1 MDKRASSAS
10 SGGFFSTGRLM
21 DTWIFFLFV
30 AIADVA
36 ASVEV
41 HFENKDGGFFLKHS
55 PRFLPAR
62 GTSDSVPALSTGV
75 SSNNNNAGSAI
86 PSPPPGSVLS
96 IDKFTV
102 FQTSEPVSVRATY
115 GPFSTKQTVPARY
128 IVPDPLDALP
138 APETRRNL
146 TAATILDAQE
156 LGARHLD
163 MSAHLVGNSVP
174 RDSPVLR
181 VLFHAGSEAG
191 GRRQLLMARHQ
202 RVCVVLHASLASPS
216 RSSGRSYSSSYY
228 SSSSS
233 SSSSST
239 LSLTAACSPDG
250 ENGVCLAQITIP
262 ADWWA
267 PLPPPDASG
276 RIKVTKSLPRLIQV
290 AYSVLE
296 PRAEEG
302 LGSGGG
308 SVDSIGGSGFCRPR
322 VQIQPVTPLGQVPLA
337 PNRANYKELKAD
349 DLLTLLV
356 PHGPLYP
363 RSRLHIPAFLHPA
376 KATDPRQEQPPLII
390 AVFLRA
396 RVKSGVKILDA
407 SSSSPDWIVE
417 SDVNAKNTA
426 ASFTAR
432 RKEKASRAPSS
443 SAEEIMTMLL
453 EASEEGMG
461 GSWDGGRIVWTVH
474 YALEGEMEN
483 GSQLTGVDQL
493 QERTQFRQLQHHHH
507 HHVEKR
513 KLQARLEIQKDDI
526 QAVLPISKNWE
537 VMNTAVL
544 TGRQVSQGM
553 KVFIVSQ
560 AGTVADVTLQSSC
573 HSEDESVLK
582 VSSSCSSVYV
592 DGSEIR
598 GSSNASVLVK
608 YGTYTGL
615 ARFTVWMPEFPL
627 EVSVGDTRLSQ
638 IKAWKVP
645 EEHVTG
651 AKSKRSLLNMTKAEE
666 QTSVAKETSS
676 ESPVTA
682 RAKKRSAVELEDSI
696 DDTSMDVDDSDALL
710 EEDEH
715 EERYRTNG
723 NDHGWDTINSID
735 RNLSPANCR
744 LRFQQTPVE
753 VHARFLAT
761 DHDSGRVSHF
771 VNRRTW
777 LRVTDLVAGMLR
789 VSDPRIATLL
799 QGRLVQGRGVGR
811 TEVQVLSP
819 ITGRVIGA
827 KEIRVGNDRVS
838 VTRLSVRVVSGLQL
852 SISPDTAIENGYV
865 AETSVTRRLT
875 AQYQEGLLDIDVE
888 FSDGTRTPLRE
899 IAVSDYHLLV
909 ESLDPEV
916 VAFAP
921 MVASHH
927 PRVIAVGEGRGD
939 LLRVSLQ
946 LADSCRLS
954 GRRSSKSSQRTAIT
968 ALASASANVEVDFAS
983 SEVPNRPEFVQND
996 GGGTVGSHHH
1006 KERNFK
1012 RGEMAPDLHDIL
1024 IGLPLKDEKDGH
1036 KHEPLVQARQHRTAI
1051 ANGMSSG
1058 GMGGVGVR
1066 HHGVGAR
1073 MSPLEIG
1080 MYVLL
1085 AAFCFAIVVFVVSCV
1100 VYASKF
1106 KPQPPDSP
1114 LNGAAIPVLS
1124 GAGARARAAANQ
1136 LASGRRPPRESTT
1149 NAHDWVWLGRA
1160 TLERAACGPQ
1170 QVRVTSNPLA
1180 GEGEPETELGTCF
1193 DNPNHIE
1200 LPSANQR
1207 PSGGSSAI
1215 DTTTYCKRDRV
1226 ARNSFAAKSAVKPS
1240 AVIPPT
1246 STTASTAT
1254 SMAPAMITARNDN
1267 DDIPPPLPP
1276 HGVPAAMSTTVT
1288 TTTTT
1293 TIGTNN
1299 TSNGNNEDYKPPVP
1313 PHRNTGVTVRLPEPP
1328 RKHRHRTSSGGSGS
1342 HHGNN
1347 HRHGNKL
1354 PQQSNHHIVKAHGKT
1369 RMDNANKQNGEEE
1382 EFVELVNHD
1391 DNRHAAKDAGRS
1403 REIKRATIVGNPMYS
1418 SFSTS
1423 AVVSTVNSSTPT
1435 GGAASSTTTSP
1446 PSSSPSGSSTSSS
1459 SSSSSASSSTQDQ
1472 EESVALDDLN
1482 LGMDY
1487 NQIMQYFDNLKE
1499 SNA

>member
-1 MDKRASSAS
+1 MDKLASAATNFQLRLA
-10 SGGFFSTGRLM
+10 GILM

-41 HFENKDGGFFLKHS
+41 HFENKDGGFFLKHT
-55 PRFLPAR
+55 PRQYYPAR
-62 GTSDSVPALSTGV
+62 GDSVPVIPPSTGT
-75 SSNNNNAGSAI
+75 STSGSGGV

-138 APETRRNL
+138 GPETRRNL

-191 GRRQLLMARHQ
+191 GRRQLLLARHQ
-202 RVCVVLHASLASPS
+202 RVCVVLHASLATPS
-216 RSSGRSYSSSYY
+216 RITASRNSGRSY

-233 SSSSST
+233 SSSSS
-239 LSLTAACSPDG
+239 SPAALTAACSPDG

-276 RIKVTKSLPRLIQV
+276 RVKVVKSLPRLVQV

-296 PRAEEG
+296 PRTEDT
-302 LGSGGG
+302 GSP
-308 SVDSIGGSGFCRPR
+308 DSGAGFCRPR

-337 PNRANYKELKAD
+337 PNRADYKELKAD
-349 DLLTLLV
+349 DSLTLLV

-363 RSRLHIPAFLHPA
+363 RSRLHVPAFLHPS
-376 KATDPRQEQPPLII
+376 KSTDSRQERPPS
-390 AVFLRA
+390 VVTVYLRA
-396 RVKSGVKILDA
+396 RVKSGIKILDA
-407 SSSSPDWIVE
+407 SSSNTNWTVE
-417 SDVNAKNTA
+417 SDINAKNTIA
-426 ASFTAR
+426 TFTAR
-432 RKEKASRAPSS
+432 RKENASRVPSA
-443 SAEEIMTMLL
+443 SAEEILTMLL
-453 EASEEGMG
+453 EASEEGVEG
-461 GSWDGGRIVWTVH
+461 NWDGGRIVWSVR
-474 YALEGEMEN
+474 YAFEGEEDN
-483 GSQLTGVDQL
+483 ASQLNGMDQL
-493 QERTQFRQLQHHHH
+493 QQRLQQRQMQHHHH
-507 HHVEKR
+507 HHAERR

-592 DGSEIR
+592 DGTEIR

-615 ARFTVWMPEFPL
+615 AKFTVWMPEFPL
-627 EVSVGDTRLSQ
+627 EVTVGDTRLSQ
-638 IKAWKVP
+638 IKGWKIP
-645 EEHVTG
+645 EEHAVG
-651 AKSKRSLLNMTKAEE
+651 AKSKRSLNAT
-666 QTSVAKETSS
+666 TSRNN
-676 ESPVTA
+676 ESVPKT
-682 RAKKRSAVELEDSI
+682 KKRSAAELEDSI
-696 DDTSMDVDDSDALL
+696 DDTSMDVEDSDVIL
-710 EEDEH
+710 EEDEQ
-715 EERYRTNG
+715 EERYRG
-723 NDHGWDTINSID
+723 NEHGWDAINSID
-735 RNLSPANCR
+735 RGPATNCR
-744 LRFQQTPVE
+744 LRFQQSPVE
-753 VHARFLAT
+753 VHARFLAV
-761 DHDSGRVSHF
+761 DHDSGRVSYF

-777 LRVTDLVAGMLR
+777 LRVTDLVMGMIR
-789 VSDPRIATLL
+789 VSDPRIATLM
-799 QGRLVQGRGVGR
+799 QSRIVQGRGVGR

-827 KEIRVGNDRVS
+827 KEVRVGNDRVA
-838 VTRLSVRVVSGLQL
+838 VTKLSVRVVSGLQL
-852 SISPDTAIENGYV
+852 TISPDAAIENGYV
-865 AETSVTRRLT
+865 AETSVTRKLT

-888 FSDGTRTPLRE
+888 FSDSTRTPLRE

-946 LADSCRLS
+946 LADTCRLT
-954 GRRSSKSSQRTAIT
+954 GRRSGKGSQRATAS

-983 SEVPNRPEFVQND
+983 SDLPNRPEFVQND

-1006 KERNFK
+1006 RERK
-1012 RGEMAPDLHDIL
+1012 TSRGEMAPDLHDIL
-1024 IGLPLKDEKDGH
+1024 IG
-1036 KHEPLVQARQHRTAI
+1036 
-1051 ANGMSSG
+1051 
-1058 GMGGVGVR
+1058 GMGGVGIR
-1066 HHGVGAR
+1066 HHGGAR

-1114 LNGAAIPVLS
+1114 LARAALPVLS
-1124 GAGARARAAANQ
+1124 GAARARAAANQ

-1160 TLERAACGPQ
+1160 TLERAACAPQ
-1170 QVRVTSNPLA
+1170 QVRVTNNPLA
-1180 GEGEPETELGTCF
+1180 AETEGEAGELATCF

-1200 LPSANQR
+1200 LPSAGQR
-1207 PSGGSSAI
+1207 SSSSGPV
-1215 DTTTYCKRDRV
+1215 DTTTYCKRDKLSK
-1226 ARNSFAAKSAVKPS
+1226 NSFASKVAAKPS
-1240 AVIPPT
+1240 TTVTATTVTTPASMAT
-1246 STTASTAT
+1246 STVTT
-1254 SMAPAMITARNDN
+1254 SRNDN

-1276 HGVPAAMSTTVT
+1276 HGVPVTSSAMATTANLGPAGSAA
-1288 TTTTT
+1288 
-1293 TIGTNN
+1293 NN
-1299 TSNGNNEDYKPPVP
+1299 NGNEDYKPPVP
-1313 PHRNTGVTVRLPEPP
+1313 PHRNTGVIVRLPETP
-1328 RKHRHRTSSGGSGS
+1328 RKHRHRASNGSAGGS

-1347 HRHGNKL
+1347 QRHSK
-1354 PQQSNHHIVKAHGKT
+1354 PAHYIKPHGKARVGSPKENT
-1369 RMDNANKQNGEEE
+1369 AEEE

-1391 DNRHAAKDAGRS
+1391 DNRHSKDARA
-1403 REIKRATIVGNPMYS
+1403 REVKRATIVGNPMFS

-1423 AVVSTVNSSTPT
+1423 AV
-1435 GGAASSTTTSP
+1435 ASSMNVSSP
-1446 PSSSPSGSSTSSS
+1446 TVASSSSSPPNSSP
-1459 SSSSSASSSTQDQ
+1459 SSSSASSSASSSSSTSSQEQ

>member
-1 MDKRASSAS
+1 MPEKDTVKLAGHLFTRNHPFPNVA
-10 SGGFFSTGRLM
+10 GRQ
-21 DTWIFFLFV
+21 IFGRERVRLLQ
-30 AIADVA
+30 IPGDRLRILGQDVA

-41 HFENKDGGFFLKHS
+41 HFENKDGGFFLKHIPRQYYPVRGDSISSIS
-55 PRFLPAR
+55 P
-62 GTSDSVPALSTGV
+62 STGTL
-75 SSNNNNAGSAI
+75 SNGVL
-86 PSPPPGSVLS
+86 SPPPGSVLS
-96 IDKFTV
+96 RDKFTV

-138 APETRRNL
+138 GPETRRNL

-191 GRRQLLMARHQ
+191 GRRQLLLARHQ
-202 RVCVVLHASLASPS
+202 RVCVVLHASLAAPS
-216 RSSGRSYSSSYY
+216 RSTANRNNNGRPY

-233 SSSSST
+233 SSSSSF
-239 LSLTAACSPDG
+239 SSSSSSSSSSSASALTAACSPDG

-276 RIKVTKSLPRLIQV
+276 RVKVAKSLPRLVQV

-296 PRAEEG
+296 PRAEEA
-302 LGSGGG
+302 GSPDNGA
-308 SVDSIGGSGFCRPR
+308 GFCRPR

-337 PNRANYKELKAD
+337 PNRADYKELKAD
-349 DLLTLLV
+349 DSLTLLV

-363 RSRLHIPAFLHPA
+363 RSRLHVPAFLHPS
-376 KATDPRQEQPPLII
+376 KVTDPRQERPPIVI
-390 AVFLRA
+390 AVYLRA

-407 SSSSPDWIVE
+407 SSSNPDWIVD
-417 SDVNAKNTA
+417 SKINAKNTIA
-426 ASFTAR
+426 TFTAR
-432 RKEKASRAPSS
+432 RKENASRLPSA
-443 SAEEIMTMLL
+443 SAEEILTMLL
-453 EASEEGMG
+453 EASEEGVEG
-461 GSWDGGRIVWTVH
+461 NWDGGRIVWSVR
-474 YALEGEMEN
+474 YAFDN
-483 GSQLTGVDQL
+483 GSQLNGMDQQRL
-493 QERTQFRQLQHHHH
+493 QQRQMQHHHH
-507 HHVEKR
+507 HHAERR
-513 KLQARLEIQKDDI
+513 KLQVRLEIQKDDI

-592 DGSEIR
+592 DGTEIR

-615 ARFTVWMPEFPL
+615 AKFTVWMPEFPL
-627 EVSVGDTRLSQ
+627 EMTVADTRLSQ
-638 IKAWKVP
+638 IKGWKVP
-645 EEHVTG
+645 EEHAVG
-651 AKSKRSLLNMTKAEE
+651 AKSKRSLNSTNSRFNE
-666 QTSVAKETSS
+666 SS
-676 ESPVTA
+676 SKT
-682 RAKKRSAVELEDSI
+682 KKRSAAELE
-696 DDTSMDVDDSDALL
+696 DTSMDIEDADVIL
-710 EEDEH
+710 EEDEQ
-715 EERYRTNG
+715 EERFRGTDN
-723 NDHGWDTINSID
+723 GWDTINSID
-735 RNLSPANCR
+735 RGPSTNCR
-744 LRFQQTPVE
+744 LRFQQSPIE

-761 DHDSGRVSHF
+761 DHDSGRVSYF

-777 LRVTDLVAGMLR
+777 LRVTDLVNGMLR
-789 VSDPRIATLL
+789 VSDPRIADLL
-799 QGRLVQGRGVGR
+799 QGRIVQGRGVGR

-819 ITGRVIGA
+819 ITSKVIGA
-827 KEIRVGNDRVS
+827 KEVRVVNDRVA

-852 SISPDTAIENGYV
+852 TISPDTAIENGYV
-865 AETSVTRRLT
+865 AETSVTRKLT

-899 IAVSDYHLLV
+899 IAVNDYHLLV

-946 LADSCRLS
+946 LADACRLT
-954 GRRSSKSSQRTAIT
+954 GRRSGKGSQRATAA

-983 SEVPNRPEFVQND
+983 SDLPNRPEFVQND

-1006 KERNFK
+1006 RERK
-1012 RGEMAPDLHDIL
+1012 TSRGEMAPDLHDIL
-1024 IGLPLKDEKDGH
+1024 IGLPLKDENGH
-1036 KHEPLVQARQHRTAI
+1036 EHEHKHEHEPLVQARQHRTAI

-1058 GMGGVGVR
+1058 GMGGVGIR
-1066 HHGVGAR
+1066 HHGVKR
-1073 MSPLEIG
+1073 VSPLEIG

-1085 AAFCFAIVVFVVSCV
+1085 GAFCFAIIVFLVSCM
-1100 VYASKF
+1100 VYANKF
-1106 KPQPPDSP
+1106 KLQPPDSTISGSV
-1114 LNGAAIPVLS
+1114 LPVLS
-1124 GAGARARAAANQ
+1124 GARAAANQ
-1136 LASGRRPPRESTT
+1136 LASGRRLPRESTM

-1160 TLERAACGPQ
+1160 TLERAASGPQ

-1180 GEGEPETELGTCF
+1180 GENEGEASELATCF

-1200 LPSANQR
+1200 LPSAGQR
-1207 PSGGSSAI
+1207 SNGSGPI
-1215 DTTTYCKRDRV
+1215 DTTTYCKRDKLP
-1226 ARNSFAAKSAVKPS
+1226 RNSFATKPVTKSPTVVSGTTIATS
-1240 AVIPPT
+1240 ASIST
-1246 STTASTAT
+1246 STVAS
-1254 SMAPAMITARNDN
+1254 ARNDN
-1267 DDIPPPLPP
+1267 DDVPPPLPP
-1276 HGVPAAMSTTVT
+1276 HGIPVTSAMVSTTAAVPVGA
-1288 TTTTT
+1288 
-1293 TIGTNN
+1293 TINN
-1299 TSNGNNEDYKPPVP
+1299 NNNNNEDYKPPVP
-1313 PHRNTGVTVRLPEPP
+1313 PHRNTGVIVRLPETP
-1328 RKHRHRTSSGGSGS
+1328 RKHRHRASSSSAGA

-1347 HRHGNKL
+1347 QRHSK
-1354 PQQSNHHIVKAHGKT
+1354 QIHHIKPHGKA
-1369 RMDNANKQNGEEE
+1369 RVGSPKENDAEEE
-1382 EFVELVNHD
+1382 EFVELVTHD
-1391 DNRHAAKDAGRS
+1391 DNRHSKDARA
-1403 REIKRATIVGNPMYS
+1403 REVKRATIVGNPMFS
-1418 SFSTS
+1418 SFSTN
-1423 AVVSTVNSSTPT
+1423 AI
-1435 GGAASSTTTSP
+1435 ASSMNVSSP
-1446 PSSSPSGSSTSSS
+1446 TVASSSSSPPNSSPSSTASSSSS
-1459 SSSSSASSSTQDQ
+1459 SSSSSASSSHEQ

-1487 NQIMQYFDNLKE
+1487 NQIMQYFENLKE